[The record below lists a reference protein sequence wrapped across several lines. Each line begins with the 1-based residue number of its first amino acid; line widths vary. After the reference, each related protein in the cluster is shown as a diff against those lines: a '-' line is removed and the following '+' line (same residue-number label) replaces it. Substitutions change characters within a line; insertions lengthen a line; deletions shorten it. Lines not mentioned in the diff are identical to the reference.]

1 MKFFKLIFLILVI
14 FSKTGNVLSS
24 ESIFNVNN
32 IEVVKKTNASN
43 KELTNQAILK
53 GFNNLKKKL
62 LLEEDINKLSS
73 LNISEINDLVSYY
86 QILRLDNQENKKN
99 TLKFNIFFDKE
110 KMHKL
115 FYSKNISYSE
125 ISKREFYFLPL
136 LKTNDELFIF
146 NQNFFYEKWNEITDN
161 ELIEMILPIENIE
174 LVQYINSNKNN
185 LFDLDL
191 RNIFQEYTNKNLALV
206 FIDET
211 DSNEGKIYIRTKILS
226 KNIDKNLII
235 KKIPDKNIY
244 YEEIIKSVNN
254 EIIDIIKSQNLVD
267 VRTPSFLNVKLFTDK
282 KNNLAELNRRFKN
295 VGLIEKFFVQ
305 ELNHDYILLKI
316 KYLGKLEKIINQLQ
330 DQKIILRLINEQ
342 WSIKIL

>member
-1 MKFFKLIFLILVI
+1 M
-14 FSKTGNVLSS
+14 
-24 ESIFNVNN
+24 
-32 IEVVKKTNASN
+32 
-43 KELTNQAILK
+43 
-53 GFNNLKKKL
+53 

-115 FYSKNISYSE
+115 FYDKNISYSE
-125 ISKREFYFLPL
+125 ISKKRI
-136 LKTNDELFIF
+136 LFVTITKNKRRALF
-146 NQNFFYEKWNEITDN
+146 STEIFYEKWNEITDN
-161 ELIEMILPIENIE
+161 ELIKMILPIENIE

-211 DSNEGKIYIRTKILS
+211 DSNEGKIYIRTKFTF

-235 KKIPDKNIY
+235 KKF
-244 YEEIIKSVNN
+244 
-254 EIIDIIKSQNLVD
+254 
-267 VRTPSFLNVKLFTDK
+267 R
-282 KNNLAELNRRFKN
+282 
-295 VGLIEKFFVQ
+295 
-305 ELNHDYILLKI
+305 
-316 KYLGKLEKIINQLQ
+316 
-330 DQKIILRLINEQ
+330 
-342 WSIKIL
+342 